1 MSTSGLMMNRP
12 LLISGILEH
21 AAAQFGEQEIVS
33 RETHGP
39 LHRSTFAQA
48 AKRSRQLANALAQM
62 GLKAGSAVG
71 SIAWNNHRHL
81 EAYYAVSGS
90 GMVMHTCNPRLH
102 PQQLI
107 YVINHAEDEVVL
119 FDATFAPLVKG
130 IAAHCPQVRAWVC
143 LADAANTPTIEGVAN
158 VMNYEGLIT
167 GHSDRF
173 DWPEFDENTGA
184 ALCYTSGTTGNPKG
198 VLYTHRAIVLNATMA
213 CLPDVLSLST
223 QETILPVVPM
233 FHINAWCIPYAALVA
248 GTKLVLPGPK
258 LDGPSL
264 YELMDTE
271 QVTISAG
278 VPTIWM
284 GLIQHAEQNNLRFA
298 HMKRTCVGG
307 SAMPMALIAKF
318 MDNYGVEVRHGWGM
332 TETTAIATMS
342 VLGAA
347 DAELPPEDRHA
358 LVAKQGKSVFG
369 IELKLVD
376 ENGASLP
383 RDGVAQGTQF
393 RVDSP
398 LATHAVERL
407 EGDRYA
413 IAMGVPQ
420 FDPTEVPL
428 AGFVACQDSY
438 SLAAYGEQVEVGAVS
453 MGNPHAVFFVEDVNA
468 YDIPKIGPLV
478 ENHPLFPQGTNVGF
492 AQVIDKQTIRLRVW
506 ERGAGLTKACG
517 TGACAAVVCA
527 ARAKLTGRKVR
538 VIVDGGDLHIEWR
551 ESDDHVYMTGPVE
564 LEFETDV

>member
-1 MSTSGLMMNRP
+1 MPQPGLMMNRP

-21 AAAQFGEQEIVS
+21 AAAQFGEQDIVS

-48 AKRSRQLANALAQM
+48 AQRARQLANALAQM
-62 GLKAGSAVG
+62 GLKAGSAIG

-130 IAAHCPQVRAWVC
+130 IAAHCPKVRAWVC
-143 LADAANTPTIEGVAN
+143 LADAANTPAIEGVS
-158 VMNYEGLIT
+158 VLNYEDLIA
-167 GHSDRF
+167 GHSDTF
-173 DWPEFDENTGA
+173 DWPALDENTGA

-198 VLYTHRAIVLNATMA
+198 VLYSHRAIVMNATTGCM
-213 CLPDVLSLST
+213 PDVLGLST

-264 YELMDTE
+264 YELMDAE

-284 GLIQHAEQNNLRFA
+284 GLIQHVEQNNLRFA

-318 MDNYGVEVRHGWGM
+318 MDTYGVEVRHGWGM
-332 TETTAIATMS
+332 TETTAVATMS
-342 VLGAA
+342 ILTRTDRQKPAA
-347 DAELPPEDRHA
+347 EQHA
-358 LVAKQGKSVFG
+358 IVAKQGRAVSG
-369 IELKLVD
+369 IEIKVVD
-376 ENGASLP
+376 ENGATLP
-383 RDGVAQGTQF
+383 RDGTSQGELMVCGQWIVARYFKAEKTALLDGWFPTGDIATIDASGTMQI
-393 RVDSP
+393 RDRTKDVIKTGGEWISSID
-398 LATHAVERL
+398 L
-407 EGDRYA
+407 E
-413 IAMGVPQ
+413 
-420 FDPTEVPL
+420 
-428 AGFVACQDSY
+428 
-438 SLAAYGEQVEVGAVS
+438 
-453 MGNPHAVFFVEDVNA
+453 N
-468 YDIPKIGPLV
+468 
-478 ENHPLFPQGTNVGF
+478 
-492 AQVIDKQTIRLRVW
+492 
-506 ERGAGLTKACG
+506 
-517 TGACAAVVCA
+517 AAVGHPAVAMA
-527 ARAKLTGRKVR
+527 AVIGVKHPKWDERPLLFIVR
-538 VIVDGGDLHIEWR
+538 
-551 ESDDHVYMTGPVE
+551 
-564 LEFETDV
+564 